1 MSPVKAYILT
11 TSLFLHRGF
20 AMRPLHGVQPSPGI
34 GAIPG

>member
-1 MSPVKAYILT
+1 VNAYTLT
-11 TSLFLHRGF
+11 TSLFLQRDF